1 MREHLRAGIA
11 IHNAGYHHAAHDA
24 WEDRWLAIKE
34 GVDGST
40 ASPETV
46 PDLPQGVADPTPAAD
61 ERLLHGLI
69 QFTAAAVHLEREN
82 WAGARGLAERA
93 GGYLAPLSADYRGV
107 NVGTVRAYLED
118 VAADPPGIAGEPVPE
133 LAHEGR
139 ALALADLSF
148 DGAAVAATVLAGE
161 LEPYEE
167 AVLERAVA
175 YAREDL
181 AAGDD
186 GSRFVALV
194 FDFVRDDEGRALVYD
209 RLEAHVQRRRA
220 TERDLEGLFDAE

>member
-34 GVDGST
+34 GVGGST

-46 PDLPQGVADPTPAAD
+46 PDLPDGVTDPTPAAD

-69 QFTAAAVHLEREN
+69 QFTAAAFHLERDN
-82 WAGARGLAERA
+82 PAGARGLAERA
-93 GGYLAPLSADYRGV
+93 GGYLAPLAADYRAV
-107 NVGTVRAYLED
+107 NVESVREYLARI
-118 VAADPPGIAGEPVPE
+118 AADPAGAAGLAVPD
-133 LAHEGR
+133 LTHEGR
-139 ALALADLSF
+139 ALSLADLAF
-148 DGAAVAATVLAGE
+148 PATGVAATVLAEE
-161 LEPYEE
+161 LEPYDE

-186 GSRFVALV
+186 SRFLALV
-194 FDFVRDDEGRALVYD
+194 GDFVRDDEQRALVYD
-209 RLEAHVQRRRA
+209 RLESHVERRRA
-220 TERDLEGLFDAE
+220 KERDVEGLFDPE